1 MATIYHDTFPP
12 ETKLRH
18 LALNWTGAHVVDLGC
33 NSGALGAYVLARGA
47 TRYEGW
53 EVNAEWAA
61 EGRRRYPHLTIH
73 TGDVREADLECDILC
88 CLGLFHHLP
97 HLVIERIVE
106 ETTAHTIVTEQPM
119 GLGPFQN
126 YQMRPESWYRDQ
138 LERSGFTNIER
149 AEYGFS
155 YPVDRAF
162 LVGRR

>member
-1 MATIYHDTFPP
+1 MATVYHDTFPP

-18 LALNWTGAHVVDLGC
+18 LKLDWTGARVHDLGC

-47 TRYEGW
+47 THYAGW
-53 EVNAEWAA
+53 EVNADWAA

-73 TGDVREADLECDILC
+73 TADVRQADLDCDILC
-88 CLGLFHHLP
+88 CLGLFHHLNDAT
-97 HLVIERIVE
+97 VE
-106 ETTAHTIVTEQPM
+106 AILAVTTAHTVVTEQPM
-119 GLGPFQN
+119 GDPFQN
-126 YQMRPESWYRDQ
+126 YVMRPESWYRDA
-138 LERSGFTNIER
+138 LARSGFTNVER